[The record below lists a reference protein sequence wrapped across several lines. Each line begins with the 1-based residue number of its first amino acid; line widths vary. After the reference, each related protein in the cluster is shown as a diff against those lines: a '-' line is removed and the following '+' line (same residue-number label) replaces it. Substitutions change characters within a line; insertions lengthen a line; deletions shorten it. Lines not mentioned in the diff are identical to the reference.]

1 MKKVKKVLRLLV
13 LVIVLILAFC
23 GVPIIGNFLNDT
35 RERYMDNEIRTERV
49 DKKDDEENEENENLT
64 NG

>member
-13 LVIVLILAFC
+13 LIIVLILALC
-23 GVPIIGNFLNDT
+23 GVPIVGNFLNDN
-35 RERYMDNEIRTERV
+35 RERYTDNEIRTERV
-49 DKKDDEENEENENLT
+49 DKKDDEENEEDQNLT